1 MGALHAGHI
10 SLVQEA
16 SKACD
21 EVITSIFVNPT
32 QFAEGEDLDQ
42 YPRDLDG
49 DIKKL
54 SSVPKLTTV
63 FHPPIAEMFVLS
75 KYPEDGAKV
84 FVGLDEL
91 ENSLREGQ
99 SRPGH
104 FRGVATVVTKLFNLV
119 QPHKPCFSS
128 LKEGLLRPKGR
139 GAVHRHQKADAAS
152 TAIAAA
158 AAAAAAYTFR
168 IVRELLMNTEVNV
181 VPTMRE
187 EGVGPQTHH
196 RSQLENEHCRQHA
209 IMRNEAKNAD
219 GLAMSSRN
227 LYLSAENRP
236 FATTL
241 YKALKAVEKAFSDGL
256 RDAGRLLLLGEDMI
270 QREEKVEFL
279 YLDLCCMESG
289 KQYKDGETLA
299 EDAPVMLSGAMQL
312 GKTRLIDNLILQK

>member
-1 MGALHAGHI
+1 MEMEGKIVGFVPTMGALHAGHI

-63 FHPPIAEMFVLS
+63 FHPPIAEM
-75 KYPEDGAKV
+75 YPEDGAKV

-119 QPHKPCFSS
+119 QPHKAYFGQ
-128 LKEGLLRPKGR
+128 KD
-139 GAVHRHQKADAAS
+139 GAQCIVIK
-152 TAIAAA
+152 
-158 AAAAAAYTFR
+158 R

-187 EGVGPQTHH
+187 E
-196 RSQLENEHCRQHA
+196 
-209 IMRNEAKNAD
+209 D

-241 YKALKAVEKAFSDGL
+241 YKALKAVEKVV
-256 RDAGRLLLLGEDMI
+256 LLCSPQCI
-270 QREEKVEFL
+270 
-279 YLDLCCMESG
+279 
-289 KQYKDGETLA
+289 
-299 EDAPVMLSGAMQL
+299 
-312 GKTRLIDNLILQK
+312 